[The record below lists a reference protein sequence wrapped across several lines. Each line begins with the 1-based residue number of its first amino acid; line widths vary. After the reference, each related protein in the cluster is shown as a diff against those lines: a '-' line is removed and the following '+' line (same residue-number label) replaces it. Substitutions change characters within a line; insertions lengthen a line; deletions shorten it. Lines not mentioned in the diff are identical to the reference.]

1 LADLVRRQV
10 AVIAATTTPAVL
22 AAKTATRTIPIVFFT
37 AGDSVELGL
46 VSSLNQPGGNLT
58 GTTTMTLEVVPK
70 WLQLLHEVVPTATTF
85 ALLVNP
91 TSPNL
96 AEAQSRD
103 LRTAASTLGLQ
114 ILVLH
119 ATTDRDFDTVF
130 ATLDQ
135 LRPGGL
141 VISSDSFLFTRS
153 KQLAALAVRH
163 AMPSIYGFREYT
175 AAGGLMSYGG
185 SIADAH
191 RLVGVYTGRILKGE
205 KPADLPVIQP
215 TKFQFVINL
224 KTAKALQLEVPLS
237 LLIRADELIE

>member
-1 LADLVRRQV
+1 V
-10 AVIAATTTPAVL
+10 
-22 AAKTATRTIPIVFFT
+22 
-37 AGDSVELGL
+37 
-46 VSSLNQPGGNLT
+46 
-58 GTTTMTLEVVPK
+58 TLEVVPK

-103 LRTAASTLGLQ
+103 LRTAAGTLGLQ

-141 VISSDSFLFTRS
+141 VISSDSFLFSRS
-153 KQLAALAVRH
+153 KQLAPLAVRH

-224 KTAKALQLEVPLS
+224 KTAEALGLAIPLT
-237 LLIRADELIE
+237 LQAAADIMPSQWFSWVTQNGESGM